1 MGFGILRHVY
11 NLLGGEPRLNNRSVG
26 PPNAPLGPVSC
37 AVQYEHAVSLQ
48 AFVRALNIDAVA
60 ADRRSVREEPS
71 GAIVEAVEA
80 LTKLDIFEI
89 RQPWTDPI
97 VEGENSAGIARLER
111 PVLFVKWRGVPSFV
125 DEPSGQAAAIA
136 LP

>member
-11 NLLGGEPRLNNRSVG
+11 NLLGGESRFRNRSVG

-48 AFVRALNIDAVA
+48 ALVRALNIDAVA
-60 ADRRSVREEPS
+60 ADRRPVRKELS
-71 GAIVEAVEA
+71 SAIVEAVEA
-80 LTKLDIFEI
+80 LTELDIFEI

-97 VEGENSAGIARLER
+97 VERDNSAGIARLER
-111 PVLFVKWRGVPSFV
+111 PVLFLKR
-125 DEPSGQAAAIA
+125 
-136 LP
+136 